1 MVYNS
6 QNSQQFLTDFNH
18 EAQSCTIRSKYA
30 HIWCNKPSGE
40 ENFYML
46 DRTPHPDG
54 HSSRKRQVLLSPPYM
69 HKLSLGGEVFRRLT
83 SPKQG
88 SLIFYRS
95 VHSYTILHR
104 TTNFSMNNHLGKRGS
119 HSIPKGTV
127 LPWKIYWQMAVKWF
141 TIPMNNHFNN
151 HF

>member
-1 MVYNS
+1 MRHNHVLYALS
-6 QNSQQFLTDFNH
+6 MLIFDAISHQVRRISTCLTGLL
-18 EAQSCTIRSKYA
+18 I
-30 HIWCNKPSGE
+30 
-40 ENFYML
+40 
-46 DRTPHPDG
+46 PDG